1 MLHDAAII
9 TAFNNNNTILDNREF
24 DVLLLLGFTV
34 TDVFV
39 GLTN

>member
-1 MLHDAAII
+1 MLHDDAII
-9 TAFNNNNTILDNREF
+9 TAFNNNTILDNREF